1 LNVDDA
7 FRSYNIDNELNNDEF
22 QFKEEGNFI
31 FLLDRSGS
39 MSGSRMNQAKDAL
52 LLFLKSL
59 PANSFFN
66 VVSFGSRYECLLN
79 ESM

>member
-1 LNVDDA
+1 MNVDDA